1 MIASPVQS
9 SVSPDLPRDLRL
21 LLIEDSEDDALLIV
35 HELKANGYACK
46 WQRVETGDDLK
57 EALSA
62 STWDVITAD
71 YNMPQF
77 NALQALLIVKESALD
92 IPFIIVSGKIGE
104 ELAVAAMKAGAHDY
118 VKKDNLSRLIPAIAR
133 EMRDAEERR
142 GRKEAVKALRTQF
155 EQISTIFD
163 SMHALVYVADMDD
176 YSLLFFNKF
185 GTQGE
190 ELIGRKCHEVVH
202 SGMSSP
208 CGFCTN
214 DKLVKDGEPLPPYI
228 WEYENSATGRWYQC
242 IDRAIRWTDGR
253 LVRMEIAVDITERK
267 AMEQLKEEMLS
278 AVSHEMRT
286 PLTAILG
293 FTDYLMSEDV
303 PKDQLKSCLGTI
315 YKETER
321 LDELIGNFL
330 ELQRLKARV
339 EQNSFRAVPVQDLLL
354 TATEIYRNA
363 SRQHEIVV
371 DCAPNLPPIRG
382 VAEQLHEVLTNLIS
396 NAIKYSPDGGT
407 VLVTAS
413 QDDQFVTFCV
423 KDEGIGIPRDVIDKI
438 FDKFYRVDNTDRRKV
453 GGTGL
458 GLTLVREIVAEHGG
472 RVWVESAQDKGSA
485 FFFAIPVYHEV
496 PTPAMS

>member
-1 MIASPVQS
+1 MTASPVQS
-9 SVSPDLPRDLRL
+9 SVSPDLPRNLRI
-21 LLIEDSEDDALLIV
+21 LLIEDSEDDALLII
-35 HELKANGYACK
+35 HELKANGYACQ
-46 WQRVETGDDLK
+46 WQRVESGETLK

-62 STWDVITAD
+62 GTWDVITAD
-71 YNMPQF
+71 YSMPQF
-77 NALQALLIVKESALD
+77 NALQALLIVKESGLD

-133 EMRDAEERR
+133 EIRDAEERR
-142 GRKEAVKALRTQF
+142 GRKDAVKALRTQF
-155 EQISTIFD
+155 EQITTIFD

-176 YSLLFFNKF
+176 HSLLFFNKF

-190 ELIGRKCHEVVH
+190 ELLGKKCHEVVH
-202 SGMSSP
+202 PGMPSP
-208 CGFCTN
+208 CPFCTN

-242 IDRAIRWTDGR
+242 IDRAIRWTDNR

-293 FTDYLMSEDV
+293 FTDYLINENV
-303 PKDQLKSCLGTI
+303 PQDQLKSCLGTI

-321 LDELIGNFL
+321 LNELIGNFL

-339 EQNSFRAVPVQDLLL
+339 EQNSFRAVSVQELVL

-363 SRQHEIVV
+363 SRQHSIIVECPP
-371 DCAPNLPPIRG
+371 DLPPIRG

-407 VLVTAS
+407 VSISAS
-413 QDDQFVTFCV
+413 HDDQSVTICV

-438 FDKFYRVDNTDRRKV
+438 FDKFYRVDNTDRRRV

-472 RVWVESAQDKGSA
+472 RVWVESAPDKGSS
-485 FFFAIPVYHEV
+485 FFVSFPIYQEV
-496 PTPAMS
+496 PLPTVS